1 MSQETVSVACKYLE
15 NLKPDYLILSD
26 EGAALFQFD
35 NQTLC
40 GTYAFSDINGVRSG
54 RAAKRL

>member
-15 NLKPDYLILSD
+15 SLKPAYLVLSD
-26 EGAALFQFD
+26 EGAALFQFE
-35 NQTLC
+35 NKTLC
-40 GTYAFSDINGVRSG
+40 GTYTYSDMNGVRSG